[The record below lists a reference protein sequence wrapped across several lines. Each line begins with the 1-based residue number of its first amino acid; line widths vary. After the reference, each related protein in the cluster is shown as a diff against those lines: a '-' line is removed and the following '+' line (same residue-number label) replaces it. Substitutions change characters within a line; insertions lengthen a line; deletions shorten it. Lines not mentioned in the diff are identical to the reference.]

1 MADLNNNGIEDYFEG
16 PSYEEELNRFM
27 LGTGGFG
34 APSDKV
40 YVPSFGQPAPGI
52 VEALPPMPSI
62 FGAEGSFMNSAPL
75 MPTADEV
82 SLGPNQGSVLS
93 SDPGSLYPT
102 PIADSV
108 GQYSYVNP
116 MMHPQSLNPSN
127 PFIEIGRPDPVTNV
141 DLMGQPL
148 REQPSVEEIRQRS
161 DADALGGD
169 SILYG
174 NLEEGRAGRQGFF
187 DGLKRVF
194 TDFSGEKMRQ
204 AERYAP
210 RYVDPNPPIAFNP
223 PPIFADTRNPFFQAP
238 IDLFSTGDTT
248 GDTTGATG
256 GPIEPNPFTRNYTPE
271 STFLRAD
278 GSIGQ
283 IFPNQRI
290 GDAFPDNTDTP
301 VVGSPFIPELQTYQG
316 TDLPGGDGY
325 QRAPEGMVP
334 TIGPDGQMMFTT
346 PEQANL
352 IASSMSNGVNPYFI
366 PQESTG
372 SYSEAPTMSQIE
384 QFNNVQQPGSPGSR
398 LGNLADSTGSRFGNF
413 VDSTKDF
420 FREGAVPVLA
430 GYDYL
435 TDPRSPTMEAA
446 FAERKA
452 AFDNS
457 NNVREIPQAIPQ
469 GQQTSIQRNFVDR
482 MATGE
487 PLTQDETAAALEFA
501 RFNDLNFNART
512 GFSPAPTVGSQQAM
526 RSAPS
531 AMNQQTMM
539 TAQPRRPA
547 RSAYEQASL
556 ERQIAIGG
564 TGVKE
569 VDSALRQARLK
580 AMDKRPGETQTERDT
595 RIAKSRTEGA
605 DRGGQLSQADIRDLV
620 KGSSSGA
627 KVGDVAR
634 ATEIRQRQALNQ
646 ARNQARFQQAQPR
659 QDKLSEST
667 AMIDRMIKNG
677 TLSPS
682 KRTAAIQKLMNLGS
696 VTGAGGSGGSVG
708 AGIIGSAEFDRVAS
722 QLQEGGSLYNMGI
735 RVDPSVVDPLTGAA
749 QIYREKPGLEFGPP
763 ERLPVSPELMQQLLP
778 YARSVRQGGT
788 MTQDF
793 TNMGMKVNQFAG
805 SK

>member
-40 YVPSFGQPAPGI
+40 YIPSFGQPAPGI
-52 VEALPPMPSI
+52 VEALPAMPSI
-62 FGAEGSFMNSAPL
+62 EEASPAMQPFDF
-75 MPTADEV
+75 PTV
-82 SLGPNQGSVLS
+82 
-93 SDPGSLYPT
+93 PT

-116 MMHPQSLNPSN
+116 MMRTQSLAPVAYA
-127 PFIEIGRPDPVTNV
+127 PTPVTNV
-141 DLMGQPL
+141 GLMGEPL
-148 REQPSVEEIRQRS
+148 REQPSVEDIRSTANQTGIFGQPLPPG
-161 DADALGGD
+161 A
-169 SILYG
+169 IE
-174 NLEEGRAGRQGFF
+174 NNQENMAGFQGFLS
-187 DGLKRVF
+187 GLGRVF
-194 TDFSGEKMRQ
+194 TDPTGSKMR
-204 AERYAP
+204 AERYGVPAP
-210 RYVDPNPPIAFNP
+210 AESQVRMDNPMMQPQPIMSSTPTLDSVLNYGVGPFQPGAIDFSNPPTTNVPSYNSFDNP
-223 PPIFADTRNPFFQAP
+223 TALEEIYAEPE
-238 IDLFSTGDTT
+238 
-248 GDTTGATG
+248 ATF
-256 GPIEPNPFTRNYTPE
+256 I
-271 STFLRAD
+271 RAD

-290 GDAFPDNTDTP
+290 GDAFPGNPDTP

-334 TIGPDGQMMFTT
+334 TIGPDGQMIFTT

-352 IASSMSNGVNPYFI
+352 IASSMSNGVNPYFV

-398 LGNLADSTGSRFGNF
+398 LDSMGLNM
-413 VDSTKDF
+413 DSLRQLGRD
-420 FREGAVPVLA
+420 AIA
-430 GYDYL
+430 G
-435 TDPRSPTMEAA
+435 P
-446 FAERKA
+446 KA
-452 AFDNS
+452 AFRYFTDPS
-457 NNVREIPQAIPQ
+457 QPSFGEVIKDVSGEQGTGSGFEIKTQPQAIPQ

-501 RFNDLNFNART
+501 RFNNLNFDPVT

-564 TGVKE
+564 TGSYE

-595 RIAKSRTEGA
+595 RIAKSRTQGA

-696 VTGAGGSGGSVG
+696 VTGAGGSGGSG
-708 AGIIGSAEFDRVAS
+708 GSGGMTSTEFNRIYED
-722 QLQEGGSLYNMGI
+722 LQPGGSLHSMGI
-735 RVDPSVVDPLTGAA
+735 RIDPTTIDPQTGGAR
-749 QIYREKPGLEFGPP
+749 IYREDDGGFFGSSFETPISQ
-763 ERLPVSPELMQQLLP
+763 ELLNRLAP
-778 YARSVRQGGT
+778 YARQVRQATLKEDYNSVGL
-788 MTQDF
+788 
-793 TNMGMKVNQFAG
+793 KVNQFAG